1 MPNPNSTWAMNPYD
15 SPKTNG
21 AIATAEITPAI
32 IECLIDGNGTEDLVF
47 YDVSDQQM
55 YGRKNRIRLTG
66 EMTELAT
73 EAGCDTIVY
82 QSVLWWCFVFIPV
95 VPLGVFA
102 VIPKLECDDPDGDAD
117 QYRGIRM
124 AWDWT
129 QIGLQYGIVTGAASL
144 LAVVA
149 YCLLST

>member
-1 MPNPNSTWAMNPYD
+1 
-15 SPKTNG
+15 
-21 AIATAEITPAI
+21 
-32 IECLIDGNGTEDLVF
+32 
-47 YDVSDQQM
+47 
-55 YGRKNRIRLTG
+55 
-66 EMTELAT
+66 
-73 EAGCDTIVY
+73 
-82 QSVLWWCFVFIPV
+82 
-95 VPLGVFA
+95 VFA